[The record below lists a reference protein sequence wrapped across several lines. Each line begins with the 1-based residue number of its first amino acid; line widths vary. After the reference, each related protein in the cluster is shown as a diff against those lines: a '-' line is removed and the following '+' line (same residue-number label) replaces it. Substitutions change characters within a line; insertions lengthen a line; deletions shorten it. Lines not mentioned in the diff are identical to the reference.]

1 MKQRLSIFMIAALA
15 VLVVGCG
22 GSDDEVIVNPGSTG
36 GGGNVVATTFLRL
49 AHFVPAGQNYD
60 VYVNDR
66 LVLSNLT
73 FGQFTDYLAVATNA
87 RVEVTQA
94 GNRNNVRLTR
104 TLTGTANGYG
114 TLALTGTSTNILGV
128 VFADAV
134 AVSNQQSSIRLVN
147 ASQDSFTI
155 TLTQPNSTVVVGS
168 VTYPDATNY
177 AQVAPGTYDLQV
189 RDGSNNVIATETG
202 VVLEAGVNFSAYF
215 YGTEGTNTQ
224 QLVVVADL
232 TTQGRPG

>member
-1 MKQRLSIFMIAALA
+1 MKQRLSILVLTALA
-15 VLVVGCG
+15 ALVVGCG
-22 GSDDEVIVNPGSTG
+22 GSDDDDVVFNPGNT

-49 AHFVPAGQNYD
+49 AHFVPAATNYD
-60 VYVNDR
+60 VYVNDQ

-73 FGQFTDYLAVATNA
+73 YGQFTDYLAVATNA

-104 TLTGTANGYG
+104 TLSGTPNGYG
-114 TLALTGTSTNILGV
+114 TLALTGNTTNVLGV
-128 VFADAV
+128 VFPDAV
-134 AVSNQQSSIRLVN
+134 AESNVQSSIRLVN
-147 ASQDSFTI
+147 ASEDSFTI
-155 TLTQPNSTVVVGS
+155 SLTRTDATVVVGS

-177 AQVAPGTYDLQV
+177 AQVAPGTYDLEV

-202 VVLEAGVNFSAYF
+202 VVLDAGVNYSAYF
-215 YGTEGTNTQ
+215 YGTEGTATQ
-224 QLVVVADL
+224 ELVVVADL